1 MATLQVEMT
10 TQLHSVPALHKTSTY
25 YPPPEWNPTE
35 ILPEERE
42 YNSCIYIPHM
52 SNHKYRRVHFKHPC
66 FGGIRMQQRRRVSTR
81 HINRTI
87 RHVVSTHLWCA
98 SFSSCDRPRISLPVS
113 FCPVFLVHSFSRT
126 RNLQLAIQSATDQS
140 LHDPAYQSITLKLL
154 ENVEHCRGKPGQA
167 DTRYMSLMSD
177 VRHQVNHPPTCTSI
191 YNSQGALQVFLLVGL
206 LICHFI

>member
-1 MATLQVEMT
+1 MYLLCIKLQHITHHLSEIPLRFYLRKESITAV
-10 TQLHSVPALHKTSTY
+10 STY
-25 YPPPEWNPTE
+25 PTCQTASTV
-35 ILPEERE
+35 E
-42 YNSCIYIPHM
+42 YI
-52 SNHKYRRVHFKHPC
+52 
-66 FGGIRMQQRRRVSTR
+66 GDIRMQQRRRVSTR

-87 RHVVSTHLWCA
+87 KHVVSTHLWCA

-140 LHDPAYQSITLKLL
+140 LHDPAYQSITLELL

-167 DTRYMSLMSD
+167 DTWYMSLMSD